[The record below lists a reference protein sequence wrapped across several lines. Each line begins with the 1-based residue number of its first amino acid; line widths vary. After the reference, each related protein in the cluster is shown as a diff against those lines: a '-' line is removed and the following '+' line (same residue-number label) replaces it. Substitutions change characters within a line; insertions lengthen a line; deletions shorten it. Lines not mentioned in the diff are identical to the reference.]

1 MGDIIN
7 IDDFFSKMTEEQ
19 ATEFL
24 MKAMKNLKLGEK
36 IGMEEYFSDI
46 TDYFKTIFKELKIEK
61 VEEFEF
67 VEYDYPR
74 LVIINGEEYDLDGAF
89 NRDTDAKEALYA
101 IDSLTGDLVCEF
113 GMTME
118 QVLKLVEKKITE

>member
-36 IGMEEYFSDI
+36 MEMEEYFSDI
-46 TDYFKTIFKELKIEK
+46 KDYFKTIFKELKIEK
-61 VEEFEF
+61 VEKFEF

-74 LVIINGEEYDLDGAF
+74 LVIINGKEYDLDGAF
-89 NRDTDAKEALYA
+89 DRDTDAKEALYA
-101 IDSLTGDLVCEF
+101 IDSLTGDLVSEF

-118 QVLKLVEKKITE
+118 QVLKLAEKKIME